1 MGYDDEQFYVGEVWE
16 VPKVMVMVDQVGAKL
31 PTKGYADDVGWDLYS
46 LKSIKLKPLEIA
58 EVPTGLR
65 ICIPEGFY
73 AQTAP
78 RSSGAKRGLMPLLT
92 VFDAGYTGPLAPL
105 VVNLSKKTLK
115 IEEGE
120 KFCQLIIGA
129 VIPVKWEL
137 VDLLPETQR
146 GAKRYGSTG
155 RR

>member
-1 MGYDDEQFYVGEVWE
+1 MDYDEEQFYVSDVWE
-16 VPKVMVMVDQVGAKL
+16 IPKVTVVVEQTGAKL

-46 LKSIKLKPLEIA
+46 LKSIKLEPLEIA

-65 ICIPEGFY
+65 ICIPEGFF

-137 VDLLPETQR
+137 VNSLPKTPR
-146 GAKRYGSTG
+146 GANRYGSTG
-155 RR
+155 QI